1 MYAFIAGKALPALVG
16 LGIAVL
22 GLWQA
27 RTGNVS
33 LLHSY
38 HRDLVN
44 PQDEPKLAR
53 WSGYGLTITGVG
65 CIVMTFSGDEGAGQ
79 IPFYIGMA
87 LLFFGIVVAVFAIK
101 RYNTKVF

>member
-27 RTGNVS
+27 WTGNAS
-33 LLHSY
+33 MLHSY
-38 HRDLVN
+38 HRDLVL

-53 WSGYGLTITGVG
+53 WSGCGLAVTGIG
-65 CIVMTFSGDEGAGQ
+65 CIIMTFGSDEGAGK

-87 LLFFGIVVAVFAIK
+87 LLFAGIVVAIFAIK